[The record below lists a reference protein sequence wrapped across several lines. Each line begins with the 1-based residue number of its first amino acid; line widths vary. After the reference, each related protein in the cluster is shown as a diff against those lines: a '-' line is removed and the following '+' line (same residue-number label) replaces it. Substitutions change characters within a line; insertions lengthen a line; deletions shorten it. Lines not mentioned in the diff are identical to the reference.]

1 MSKTLEELKQ
11 EMDAAWDARAAVYA
25 AAARGVADNAYEDA
39 WDAYAVTRAAYNKK
53 LREVESEDT

>member
-39 WDAYAVTRAAYNKK
+39 WDAYAVTRAAYKK
-53 LREVESEDT
+53 RLEEMADENT